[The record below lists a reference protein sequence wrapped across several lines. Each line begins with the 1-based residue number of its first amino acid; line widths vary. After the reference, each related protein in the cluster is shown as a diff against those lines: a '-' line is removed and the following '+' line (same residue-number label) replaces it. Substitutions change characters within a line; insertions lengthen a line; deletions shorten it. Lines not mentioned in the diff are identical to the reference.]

1 MDGNSRT
8 RRSIGMVA
16 ALILA
21 VGALGIGIASGQTSG
36 NTYTACLK
44 GGTLTKV
51 AIGTEPASPCVGG
64 ATPVSWNE
72 QGRDGQDGED
82 GQDGQNPVE
91 TATWT
96 FVYDGNGALDDE
108 AVVSSSNQLQV
119 GDKIRFIRGTVTA
132 PVWPCN
138 DQFTRVQVLVRDTTT
153 AASPDDPEDRQLA
166 LGLPTPLGG
175 PMFGDDDE
183 QLTKAVAADGLDV
196 RAFCDFPADDPVPP
210 FTMVLTFEWTHAGP
224 STTFE

>member
-96 FVYDGNGALDDE
+96 FVYDGNGALDNL

-119 GDKIRFIRGTVTA
+119 GDKVKFISGTVTGT
-132 PVWPCN
+132 WTGCN
-138 DQFTRVQVLVRDTTT
+138 DQFARVEVIVRDSTTPT
-153 AASPDDPEDRQLA
+153 SPNDPEDRLLT
-166 LGLPTPLGG
+166 LGIPFPNGG
-175 PMFGDDDE
+175 PMFEPGSE
-183 QLTKAVAADGLDV
+183 PLTKAVAADGLDV
-196 RAFCDFPADDPVPP
+196 RASCDHPVDDPVPP
-210 FTMVLTFEWTHAGP
+210 FTMVLTFEWAHTP
-224 STTFE
+224 PNITFE